1 MAGILTA
8 GAARATPTFPR
19 AVARHLGSE
28 TTPTCA
34 TCHDGPT
41 RKGTVTTPV
50 GAALRARGLVAHDET
65 SLVKA
70 LDTSRADKQDS
81 DGDGVI
87 DVEELRAGES
97 PNVAS
102 PRTETGSAPG
112 ESGCQLTPSG
122 RAGQDAIVPIVVL
135 LALVLTIRVAAR
147 RTRAEAAP
155 FTVRTDLR

>member
-19 AVARHLGSE
+19 TVARHLGSE
-28 TTPTCA
+28 ATPTCA

-81 DGDGVI
+81 DGDGAI
-87 DVEELRAGES
+87 DVEELRTGAS

-102 PRTETGSAPG
+102 PSADPG
-112 ESGCQLTPSG
+112 LASEEAGCQLTPSSRSWG
-122 RAGQDAIVPIVVL
+122 HGATAPMILLLAVL
-135 LALVLTIRVAAR
+135 LIARVGSRGAPAAR
-147 RTRAEAAP
+147 ASAR
-155 FTVRTDLR
+155 